1 MQRCPCAVSPN
12 PRQAKHIDWP
22 SADTKVSAIP
32 SSNCFPYQQFFPKD
46 ATIVQIDVRGEQL
59 GRRTKLDYGFVG
71 DTRATLCALLPLLQ
85 QNDHEEHL
93 RTSREHYRNTR
104 KGLDDLAVKSGKN
117 PIDPQYVTRELDRLA
132 AQDTIFTCDVGTPTI
147 WATRYLTMN
156 GRRRIVG
163 SFNHGSM
170 ANALP
175 QAIGAQASHHGRQV
189 VSMCGDGGLAML
201 MGDLLTLRQHQLPVK
216 VMVFKNGSLAFVELE
231 MIAAGILDFATDLH
245 NPNFAKI
252 AEAAGLLGLSAE
264 TADDVSPVL
273 EQALNFNGPALVEIP
288 VPRHE
293 LSMPPTITYEQ
304 AKGFGLF
311 TLRAVLNERTDELID
326 LAKVNLLR

>member
-1 MQRCPCAVSPN
+1 M
-12 PRQAKHIDWP
+12 I
-22 SADTKVSAIP
+22 
-32 SSNCFPYQQFFPKD
+32 
-46 ATIVQIDVRGEQL
+46 
-59 GRRTKLDYGFVG
+59 YGFVG

-117 PIDPQYVTRELDRLA
+117 PIHPQYVTRELDRLA
-132 AQDTIFTCDVGTPTI
+132 APDTIFTCDVGTPTI

-163 SFNHGSM
+163 SFNHGSL

-175 QAIGAQASHHGRQV
+175 QAIGAQAGHPGRQV

-201 MGDLLTLRQHQLPVK
+201 MGDLAKFGLRKSVAKSRMPAAIISNSTNANEPFLKTSTFTGNWCCRRVSK
-216 VMVFKNGSLAFVELE
+216 V
-231 MIAAGILDFATDLH
+231 
-245 NPNFAKI
+245 

-264 TADDVSPVL
+264 TTDDVSPVL